1 MVYCF
6 VTGDDVEG
14 EGDVVDGR
22 WCVAVPEDEPSVV
35 VVVVVPRPTLLL
47 NVPEPIFLLRE
58 TTAGAPSVLLL
69 VVLPALAA
77 RCCSWICL
85 LSALDICFFGGA

>member
-22 WCVAVPEDEPSVV
+22 WCVAVPVDGPSVV
-35 VVVVVPRPTLLL
+35 VVVPRLTLLL
-47 NVPEPIFLLRE
+47 DLPNPISLLPE

-69 VVLPALAA
+69 FVLPALAA
-77 RCCSWICL
+77 LCCSCICL